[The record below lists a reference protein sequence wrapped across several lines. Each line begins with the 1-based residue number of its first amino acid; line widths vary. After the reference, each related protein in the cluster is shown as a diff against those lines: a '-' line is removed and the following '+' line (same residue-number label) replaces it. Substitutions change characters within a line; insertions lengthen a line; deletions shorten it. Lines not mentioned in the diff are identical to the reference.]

1 MKSTKI
7 EDILETVDED
17 IDENV
22 REDINNLQNDVQV
35 NNELKKQLDDL
46 QNELS
51 NIKQSDKEVKHVS
64 EPVPQKATP
73 EIKSVNSEKELSL
86 IDKLVT
92 LQNNDMKSAFVMILL
107 FIIMNSTHVNE
118 MMDLYMPY
126 SVYTYGYIVK
136 AIIYFVIYRI
146 ITTIIM

>member
-17 IDENV
+17 IEDGV
-22 REDINNLQNDVQV
+22 QEDINNLQNDVQV

-51 NIKQSDKEVKHVS
+51 NIKQSDKEVKQVYEHV
-64 EPVPQKATP
+64 PKKPAP
-73 EIKSVNSEKELSL
+73 EIKHDDSEKDLSL
-86 IDKLVT
+86 VDKLIT
-92 LQNNDMKSAFVMILL
+92 LQKDDIKRAFVMILL
-107 FIIMNSTHVNE
+107 FIIMNSAYVNE

-136 AIIYFVIYRI
+136 AIIYFVIYRV
-146 ITTIIM
+146 ITTFIF